1 MATPSSMNYIPIASG
16 GAGGAAFCM
25 LMQGTGA
32 TDAMAMVKCALAG
45 AAGSFAL
52 TYIAKMQTA
61 VALPDASTTDPMSLA
76 AGLAY
81 GFAGAYLLSMVVPS
95 GTF

>member
-1 MATPSSMNYIPIASG
+1 MNYVPFATG

-32 TDAMAMVKCALAG
+32 TDMMAMAKCAIAG

-52 TYIAKMQTA
+52 TYVAKMQTV
-61 VALPDASTTDPMSLA
+61 VALPDASSTDPMSLA
-76 AGLAY
+76 AGIAY